1 MRYQLCK
8 IGTKVNYL
16 KIEKCFLSKGIL
28 IFRCHRIKEHEK
40 LDNKKIVS
48 KMKTTIKAAL
58 VALTLLGITGTVQA
72 QEVTYGIQVGSNYH
86 MTSFGN
92 KSVKDNNG
100 KVGVSVAAFAR
111 IGDRIFFQPGIGA
124 SLLRKEYTFEN
135 TQKTPKFYQ
144 INLPLQVGY
153 TFLQNGDFSLR
164 GLLGPQLNYDLKTVK
179 SSTATDY
186 KKFSLDGRAGIGI
199 DVSSFTVD
207 AYYSHGF
214 TSVDKTLD
222 AKNKTV
228 GIMVGYK
235 F

>member
-1 MRYQLCK
+1 
-8 IGTKVNYL
+8 
-16 KIEKCFLSKGIL
+16 
-28 IFRCHRIKEHEK
+28 
-40 LDNKKIVS
+40 
-48 KMKTTIKAAL
+48 MKTTFKTAL
-58 VALTLLGITGTVQA
+58 LAMTVLGITGMARA
-72 QEVTYGIQVGSNYH
+72 QEVTYGIQIGSNYH

-111 IGDRIFFQPGIGA
+111 VGDRLFFQPGIGA

-135 TQKTPKFYQ
+135 IQKTPKFYQ
-144 INLPLQVGY
+144 VNLPLQVGY
-153 TFLQNGDFSLR
+153 KFLENGDFSLR

-179 SSTATDY
+179 SSATTDY

-199 DVSSFTVD
+199 DVSRFTVD

-214 TSVDKTLD
+214 TSVDKKLD
-222 AKNKTV
+222 AKNKTI

>member
-1 MRYQLCK
+1 
-8 IGTKVNYL
+8 
-16 KIEKCFLSKGIL
+16 
-28 IFRCHRIKEHEK
+28 
-40 LDNKKIVS
+40 
-48 KMKTTIKAAL
+48 MKTTFKAAL
-58 VALTLLGITGTVQA
+58 LALTALVITGTTRA
-72 QEVTYGIQVGSNYH
+72 QEVTYGIQAGSNYH
-86 MTSFGN
+86 MSSFGN

-111 IGDRIFFQPGIGA
+111 VGDRLFFQPGIGA

-144 INLPLQVGY
+144 VNLPLLVGY
-153 TFLQNGDFSLR
+153 TFLENGDFSLR

-179 SSTATDY
+179 SSTTTDY

-199 DVSSFTVD
+199 DVSRFTVD

-228 GIMVGYK
+228 GIMAGYK